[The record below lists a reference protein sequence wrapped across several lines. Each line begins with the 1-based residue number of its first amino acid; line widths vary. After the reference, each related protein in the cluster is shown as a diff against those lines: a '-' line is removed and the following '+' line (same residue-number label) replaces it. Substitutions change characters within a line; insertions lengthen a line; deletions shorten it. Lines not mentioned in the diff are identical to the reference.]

1 MKTQQKENKNSKVSC
16 VTLSNNIV
24 GAEDMSNTLSQSQK
38 DFIDSRLNHYYN
50 NPNDLM
56 DFDDLL
62 EK

>member
-1 MKTQQKENKNSKVSC
+1 MKTQQKENKN
-16 VTLSNNIV
+16 NNDDKEKTSHV
-24 GAEDMSNTLSQSQK
+24 LSQGQK

-62 EK
+62 EKLESTL